1 MSETPVPPPPA
12 EAKPESGLGTDAPSS
27 AARAGLGPDAS
38 SSLGS
43 IGSASPPRGAGMSS
57 RPPMSGGATDAL
69 LGGGVDRVARI
80 QTIAAVVLGLALV
93 AIPLYLWRRPRS
105 ESLPVTSMLD
115 ASAPL
120 SDAGL
125 AVAAASPAAAPTLQV
140 TLSEAK
146 VMECHDT
153 GSKRTRPE
161 DCDHLA
167 AVEKGFAA
175 AITAGGPCLPSAN
188 GGGTLVYVLDASFGR
203 KRHPFELV
211 VPKDGRTLKNPH
223 GMAGAVSACSAAV
236 KKGLDGVTLEGV
248 PHAHSRY
255 KIAIT
260 ATYPPPNG
268 STP

>member
-1 MSETPVPPPPA
+1 M
-12 EAKPESGLGTDAPSS
+12 
-27 AARAGLGPDAS
+27 AR
-38 SSLGS
+38 
-43 IGSASPPRGAGMSS
+43 
-57 RPPMSGGATDAL
+57 
-69 LGGGVDRVARI
+69 V
-80 QTIAAVVLGLALV
+80 QTIAAVALGLALI

-105 ESLPVTSMLD
+105 ESLPVTSAVD

-120 SDAGL
+120 ADAGL
-125 AVAAASPAAAPTLQV
+125 AAAAPAVPVAPLV

-153 GSKRTRPE
+153 GSRRTRPE

-175 AITAGGPCLPSAN
+175 AISAAGQCLPAAS

-203 KRHPFELV
+203 KHHPLELFL
-211 VPKDGRTLKNPH
+211 PKDGRFLKNPR
-223 GMAGAVSACSAAV
+223 GMAAVVSACSTAV
-236 KKGLDGVTLEGV
+236 KTELEAVTLEGV

-260 ATYPPPNG
+260 ATYPPPSG
-268 STP
+268 TAP

>member
-1 MSETPVPPPPA
+1 VSESPPPPT
-12 EAKPESGLGTDAPSS
+12 EESKPLSGAPPSGPPQRLSTGLGGDP
-27 AARAGLGPDAS
+27 
-38 SSLGS
+38 
-43 IGSASPPRGAGMSS
+43 
-57 RPPMSGGATDAL
+57 L
-69 LGGGVDRVARI
+69 LGGGIDRVARI
-80 QTIAAVVLGLALV
+80 QTIAAIVLGLALI

-105 ESLPVTSMLD
+105 ETVPVMSSPD

-120 SDAGL
+120 SDAGVA
-125 AVAAASPAAAPTLQV
+125 AVAPSLSVTPQV
-140 TLSEAK
+140 TVSDAK

-153 GSKRTRPE
+153 GSKRTRAE

-203 KRHPFELV
+203 KHRPFELLI
-211 VPKDGRTLKNPH
+211 PRDGRSLKNAR
-223 GMAGAVSACSAAV
+223 GVAAAVSACSAAV
-236 KKGLDGVTLEGV
+236 KRGLDGLTLEGV
-248 PHAHSRY
+248 PHTHSRY

-268 STP
+268 GAP

>member
-1 MSETPVPPPPA
+1 MP
-12 EAKPESGLGTDAPSS
+12 
-27 AARAGLGPDAS
+27 
-38 SSLGS
+38 
-43 IGSASPPRGAGMSS
+43 S
-57 RPPMSGGATDAL
+57 RPPQGGAADAL
-69 LGGGVDRVARI
+69 LGGGVDRVARL
-80 QTIAAVVLGLALV
+80 QTIAAVVLGLALI

-105 ESLPVTSMLD
+105 ESVPVTSALD

-120 SDAGL
+120 GDAGQ
-125 AVAAASPAAAPTLQV
+125 AAAAASSAVPVAPPV

-167 AVEKGFAA
+167 AVEKEFAQ
-175 AITAGGPCLPSAN
+175 AIVTGGPCLPTAS

-203 KRHPFELV
+203 KHHPFELI

-223 GMAGAVSACSAAV
+223 GMAAAVTACSAAV

-260 ATYPPPNG
+260 ATYPAPNA